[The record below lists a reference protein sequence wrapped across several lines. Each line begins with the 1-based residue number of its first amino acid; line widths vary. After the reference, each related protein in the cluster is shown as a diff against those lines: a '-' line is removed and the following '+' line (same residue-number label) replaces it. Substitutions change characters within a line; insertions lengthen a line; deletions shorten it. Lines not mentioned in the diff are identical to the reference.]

1 MIFFES
7 WFGVVHVLIVG
18 TLAYTALVILLR
30 VTGKRTLS
38 KLNAFDLVVTVALGS
53 TLATAILSKTTPLA
67 EGVTALALLV
77 VLQYVVTWLSVRF
90 EAVDRLVKAEPVLLF
105 YKGKFLRDAMKK
117 ERVTEGEVRAAVREM
132 SIGSLDQVEAVVLE
146 TAATITAIRKSD
158 ASAEWL
164 MKGVVRPEAA
174 PAEAVP

>member
-7 WFGVVHVLIVG
+7 WFGVVRVLIVG

>member
-1 MIFFES
+1 MFFFDS
-7 WFGVVHVLIVG
+7 WSGILRVVVVG

-77 VLQYVVTWLSVRF
+77 LLQYAVTWLSVRF

-105 YKGKFLRDAMKK
+105 YRGKFLREAMKK
-117 ERVTEGEVRAAVREM
+117 ERVTEGEVRAAVRET

-146 TAATITAIRKSD
+146 TAATITAIPKSD
-158 ASAEWL
+158 GGAEWL
-164 MKGVVRPEAA
+164 LKGVGRPEAA
-174 PAEAVP
+174 PAEPAP

>member
-1 MIFFES
+1 MVFFFDGWS
-7 WFGVVHVLIVG
+7 GIVRVVVVG
-18 TLAYTALVILLR
+18 TLAYAALVIVLR

-77 VLQYVVTWLSVRF
+77 VLQYAVTWLSVRF

-105 YKGKFLRDAMKK
+105 YRGQFLREAMKK
-117 ERVTEGEVRAAVREM
+117 ERVTEGEVRAAVRET

-146 TAATITAIRKSD
+146 TAATITAIPKSD
-158 ASAEWL
+158 AGPEWL
-164 MKGVVRPEAA
+164 LKGVVRPEGGPTEA
-174 PAEAVP
+174 P

>member
-7 WFGVVHVLIVG
+7 WFGVVRVLIVG

-53 TLATAILSKTTPLA
+53 TVATAILSKTTPLA